1 MHLTLGFILKCL
13 RVREVPQSLKDFGQ
27 ISLDQS
33 KSISQTIW
41 FQNPFNCL
49 LDHMST
55 SGNDGYS
62 LPSCRR
68 GKFCIRLKTLCKL
81 RRRRVSFLK
90 LQWSE
95 QVKNFN
101 GRLRSKIKIILQ
113 ISKQFY
119 LEHAELFWLVL
130 WWREPTG
137 NKFSKRHTNLPSQ
150 GTQSRC
156 SL

>member
-13 RVREVPQSLKDFGQ
+13 WVREVPQSLKDFGQ

-90 LQWSE
+90 LQWSR

-119 LEHAELFWLVL
+119 LETCRTFLV
-130 WWREPTG
+130 G
-137 NKFSKRHTNLPSQ
+137 FMVKRTNGKQILKA
-150 GTQSRC
+150 RH
-156 SL
+156 

>member
-1 MHLTLGFILKCL
+1 M
-13 RVREVPQSLKDFGQ
+13 PWSLKDFRQ

-81 RRRRVSFLK
+81 QGRRVSFLK
-90 LQWSE
+90 LQWSR
-95 QVKNFN
+95 QVKHFN
-101 GRLRSKIKIILQ
+101 GRFRSKIKIILQ
-113 ISKQFY
+113 ISKQLY
-119 LEHAELFWLVL
+119 LETCRTFLVGFMVKRANRRQIPKARDWCPFTRDTKQVTLRKDETVPQIWL
-130 WWREPTG
+130 T
-137 NKFSKRHTNLPSQ
+137 
-150 GTQSRC
+150 
-156 SL
+156 

>member
-1 MHLTLGFILKCL
+1 MPH
-13 RVREVPQSLKDFGQ
+13 SLKDFRQ

-81 RRRRVSFLK
+81 QRRRVSFLK
-90 LQWSE
+90 LQWSR
-95 QVKNFN
+95 QVKHFN

-119 LEHAELFWLVL
+119 LETCRNFFGWFHGEDSQW
-130 WWREPTG
+130 TT
-137 NKFSKRHTNLPSQ
+137 NSQSKRLIPLHKGHKAGALCKDETVPQIWL
-150 GTQSRC
+150 T
-156 SL
+156 